1 MPPKNVISIL
11 REHSIQPT
19 PQRIA
24 VAESTLWTKAHPTA
38 DTVWT
43 SVKRKHPTIS
53 RATVYNVLNLLV
65 NKGLLRTHILTD
77 GATVFD
83 PNMEH
88 HHHFICVVCGLV
100 RDFESAKFDKM
111 DIRQEVQEIGSMLV
125 TQIQVRGVCNS
136 CRDKSN
142 ISSSNNK

>member
-1 MPPKNVISIL
+1 MAAKAVAL
-11 REHSIQPT
+11 LKQHQIQAT

-24 VAESTLWTKAHPTA
+24 IAETVLWATTHPTA
-38 DTVWT
+38 DEVWT
-43 SVKRKHPTIS
+43 KVRRKHPTVS
-53 RATVYNVLNLLV
+53 RATIYNTLHLLV
-65 NKGLLRTHILTD
+65 EKQLLQTHMLVD
-77 GATVFD
+77 GVTVFD

-88 HHHFICVVCGLV
+88 HHHFICVECGLV

-111 DIRQEVQEIGSMLV
+111 DLRQEVQEIGCMLV

-142 ISSSNNK
+142 NSSSNNE